1 MAVKA
6 LADGTCFAD
15 SKEAPPVYYI
25 GPLITKLQ
33 LSVETKIFLE
43 NPPFVSH
50 MWHIVALNSAPLGT
64 RSSYGVMGTV
74 SIIIMFLWLSQ
85 YKSELYYFFASGAAI
100 LALFSNFPKLHEET
114 SLSFKDMVGVE
125 LHVPAS
131 APLKAMDMIEPML
144 ERDDHAY

>member
-1 MAVKA
+1 MEPTSS
-6 LADGTCFAD
+6 LGI
-15 SKEAPPVYYI
+15 PV
-25 GPLITKLQ
+25 
-33 LSVETKIFLE
+33 
-43 NPPFVSH
+43 
-50 MWHIVALNSAPLGT
+50 
-64 RSSYGVMGTV
+64 
-74 SIIIMFLWLSQ
+74 
-85 YKSELYYFFASGAAI
+85 YYFFASGVAV